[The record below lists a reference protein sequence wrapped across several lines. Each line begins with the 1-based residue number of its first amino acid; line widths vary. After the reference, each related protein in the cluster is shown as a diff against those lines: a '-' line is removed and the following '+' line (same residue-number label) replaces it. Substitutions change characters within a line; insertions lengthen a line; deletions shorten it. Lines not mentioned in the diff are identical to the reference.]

1 MRTICVLPTH
11 FLQNTKGELMKTAII
26 TVASN
31 MSDKTYERIC
41 RGFAEKLG
49 EVAFERVTDDK
60 IIGGFIAD
68 IDGEVFDLS
77 IASQI
82 EKMQKQITS

>member
-1 MRTICVLPTH
+1 
-11 FLQNTKGELMKTAII
+11 MKTVVI

-41 RGFAEKLG
+41 KGFAEKLG
-49 EVAFERVTDDK
+49 EISFEKVTDDK
-60 IIGGFIAD
+60 IIGGFIAE
-68 IDGEVFDLS
+68 IDGKIFDMS

-82 EKMQKQITS
+82 AKMQKQISK

>member
-1 MRTICVLPTH
+1 
-11 FLQNTKGELMKTAII
+11 MKTATI

-31 MSDKTYERIC
+31 MSDNTYKCIC
-41 RGFAEKLG
+41 DGFSEKLG
-49 EVAFERVTDDK
+49 ELTFEKVTDDR

-82 EKMQKQITS
+82 EKMQKQISN

>member
-1 MRTICVLPTH
+1 
-11 FLQNTKGELMKTAII
+11 MKTATI

-49 EVAFERVTDDK
+49 ELTFERVTDDK

-68 IDGEVFDLS
+68 IEANIDLMKVERT
-77 IASQI
+77 AN
-82 EKMQKQITS
+82 

>member
-1 MRTICVLPTH
+1 
-11 FLQNTKGELMKTAII
+11 MKTAVI

-31 MSDKTYERIC
+31 MSDKTYDRIC
-41 RGFAEKLG
+41 RGFAEKMG
-49 EVAFERVTDDK
+49 EVSFEKVTDDK
-60 IIGGFIAD
+60 IIGGFIAE

-82 EKMQKQITS
+82 AKMQKQISN

>member
-1 MRTICVLPTH
+1 
-11 FLQNTKGELMKTAII
+11 
-26 TVASN
+26 
-31 MSDKTYERIC
+31 MSDKTYGRIC
-41 RGFAEKLG
+41 RGFTEKLG
-49 EVAFERVTDDK
+49 ELAFERVTDDR

-82 EKMQKQITS
+82 DKMQKQISN

>member
-1 MRTICVLPTH
+1 
-11 FLQNTKGELMKTAII
+11 MKTATI
-26 TVASN
+26 TVVSN
-31 MSDKTYERIC
+31 MSDNNYKRIC
-41 RGFAEKLG
+41 DGFTEKLG
-49 EVAFERVTDDK
+49 ELTFEKVTDDK

-82 EKMQKQITS
+82 EKMQKQISN

>member
-1 MRTICVLPTH
+1 
-11 FLQNTKGELMKTAII
+11 MKTATI

-41 RGFAEKLG
+41 RGFTEKLG
-49 EVAFERVTDDK
+49 ELSFEKITDDR

-68 IDGEVFDLS
+68 IDGKVFDLS

-82 EKMQKQITS
+82 EKMQKQISN

>member
-1 MRTICVLPTH
+1 
-11 FLQNTKGELMKTAII
+11 MKTVVT

-41 RGFAEKLG
+41 KGFAEKLG
-49 EVAFERVTDDK
+49 EISFEKVTDDK
-60 IIGGFIAD
+60 IIGGFIAE
-68 IDGEVFDLS
+68 IDGKIFDMS

-82 EKMQKQITS
+82 AKMQKQISN

>member
-1 MRTICVLPTH
+1 
-11 FLQNTKGELMKTAII
+11 MKTAVI

-31 MSDKTYERIC
+31 MSDKTYDRIC
-41 RGFAEKLG
+41 RGFAEKMG
-49 EVAFERVTDDK
+49 EISFEKVTDDK
-60 IIGGFIAD
+60 IIGGFIAE

-82 EKMQKQITS
+82 AKMQKQISN

>member
-1 MRTICVLPTH
+1 
-11 FLQNTKGELMKTAII
+11 MKTATI

-31 MSDKTYERIC
+31 MSDKTYKRIC
-41 RGFAEKLG
+41 GGFTEKLG
-49 EVAFERVTDDK
+49 ELTFEKVTDDR

-82 EKMQKQITS
+82 EKMQKQISN

>member
-1 MRTICVLPTH
+1 
-11 FLQNTKGELMKTAII
+11 MKTAVI

-49 EVAFERVTDDK
+49 ELTFERVTDDK

-82 EKMQKQITS
+82 EKMQKQISN

>member
-1 MRTICVLPTH
+1 
-11 FLQNTKGELMKTAII
+11 MKTATI

-31 MSDKTYERIC
+31 MSDKTYKRIC
-41 RGFAEKLG
+41 DGFTEKLG
-49 EVAFERVTDDK
+49 ELTFEKVTDDR

-82 EKMQKQITS
+82 EKMQKQISN

>member
-41 RGFAEKLG
+41 GGFAEKLG
-49 EVAFERVTDDK
+49 EVAFERVTDDR

-82 EKMQKQITS
+82 EKMQKQITG

>member
-1 MRTICVLPTH
+1 
-11 FLQNTKGELMKTAII
+11 MKTAVI

-41 RGFAEKLG
+41 KGFAEKLG
-49 EVAFERVTDDK
+49 EISFEKVTDDK
-60 IIGGFIAD
+60 IIGGFIAE
-68 IDGEVFDLS
+68 IDGKIFDMS

-82 EKMQKQITS
+82 AKMQKQISN

>member
-26 TVASN
+26 TVACN

-49 EVAFERVTDDK
+49 EVAFERVTDDR

-82 EKMQKQITS
+82 EKMQKQITG

>member
-31 MSDKTYERIC
+31 MSDKTYEQIC

-82 EKMQKQITS
+82 EKMQKQITG

>member
-1 MRTICVLPTH
+1 
-11 FLQNTKGELMKTAII
+11 MKTVVI

-41 RGFAEKLG
+41 KGFAEKLG
-49 EVAFERVTDDK
+49 EISFEKVTDDK
-60 IIGGFIAD
+60 IIGGFIAES
-68 IDGEVFDLS
+68 DGKIFDMS

-82 EKMQKQITS
+82 AKMQKQISN

>member
-1 MRTICVLPTH
+1 
-11 FLQNTKGELMKTAII
+11 MKTAII
-26 TVASN
+26 TAASN

-41 RGFAEKLG
+41 RGFTEKLG
-49 EVAFERVTDDK
+49 ELSFERVTDDR

-82 EKMQKQITS
+82 EKMQKQISS

>member
-1 MRTICVLPTH
+1 
-11 FLQNTKGELMKTAII
+11 MKKAII

-41 RGFAEKLG
+41 NGFAEKLG
-49 EVAFERVTDDK
+49 EVSFEKVTDDR
-60 IIGGFIAD
+60 IIGGFIAE
-68 IDGEVFDLS
+68 IDGQIFDMS

-82 EKMQKQITS
+82 AKMQKQISN

>member
-1 MRTICVLPTH
+1 M
-11 FLQNTKGELMKTAII
+11 
-26 TVASN
+26 
-31 MSDKTYERIC
+31 
-41 RGFAEKLG
+41 G

-82 EKMQKQITS
+82 EKMQKQITG

>member
-1 MRTICVLPTH
+1 
-11 FLQNTKGELMKTAII
+11 MKTVVI

-41 RGFAEKLG
+41 KGFAEKLG
-49 EVAFERVTDDK
+49 EISFEKVTDDK
-60 IIGGFIAD
+60 IIGGFIAE
-68 IDGEVFDLS
+68 IDGKIFDMS

-82 EKMQKQITS
+82 AKMQKQISN

>member
-1 MRTICVLPTH
+1 
-11 FLQNTKGELMKTAII
+11 
-26 TVASN
+26 
-31 MSDKTYERIC
+31 MSDKTYDRIC

>member
-1 MRTICVLPTH
+1 
-11 FLQNTKGELMKTAII
+11 MKKAII

-41 RGFAEKLG
+41 KGFAEKLG
-49 EVAFERVTDDK
+49 EISFEKVTDDK
-60 IIGGFIAD
+60 IIGGFIAE
-68 IDGEVFDLS
+68 IDGKIFDMS

-82 EKMQKQITS
+82 AKMQKQISN

>member
-41 RGFAEKLG
+41 KGFAEKLG
-49 EVAFERVTDDK
+49 EISFEKVTDDK
-60 IIGGFIAD
+60 IIGGFIAE
-68 IDGEVFDLS
+68 IDGKIFDMS

-82 EKMQKQITS
+82 AKMQKQISN

>member
-26 TVASN
+26 KVASN
-31 MSDKTYERIC
+31 MSDKTYERRC

-49 EVAFERVTDDK
+49 EVAFERVTDDR

-82 EKMQKQITS
+82 EKMQKQITG

>member
-1 MRTICVLPTH
+1 
-11 FLQNTKGELMKTAII
+11 MKTAVI

-41 RGFAEKLG
+41 SGFSEKLG
-49 EVAFERVTDDK
+49 EISFEKVTDDK
-60 IIGGFIAD
+60 IIGGFIAE
-68 IDGEVFDLS
+68 IDGEVFDFS

-82 EKMQKQITS
+82 AKMQKQISN

>member
-1 MRTICVLPTH
+1 
-11 FLQNTKGELMKTAII
+11 
-26 TVASN
+26 

-49 EVAFERVTDDK
+49 EVAFERVTDDR

-82 EKMQKQITS
+82 EKMQKQITG